1 MKTEVIKLYENR
13 EDVTLTTYV
22 LQDSPEML
30 AGGKRPAILICP
42 GGGYMSCSDREAEP
56 IAMKFASMG
65 YHTFVLRYST
75 YSGGKADGFPDISKP
90 LTVKEECKYPTQ
102 IREIGKSMLII
113 REHAKEWLVD
123 VNRIA
128 VCGFSAGAHLCGSL
142 CVHNKDVE
150 DPEEA
155 YQNISNRPDVAILSY
170 PVITSGKYAHRD
182 SFVALFGKEPSEQE
196 LDYMSLEK
204 HVTEDT
210 PPCFMWQTL
219 TDQTVPVENSY
230 LFAQACAQAGV
241 PFAQHVFSEGIHGL
255 SVATEEW
262 LEQNIGQEEGKRYT
276 QEQVQMLAEAIEAGE
291 TPFPKEKGEELLVK
305 FGIGRKKPARWTEK
319 QKEGIRKT
327 LKEVQSWTQLAEV
340 WMEKY
345 LKVE

>member
-1 MKTEVIKLYENR
+1 MINEKIEIWKKEEYHYPAAHGFIPVMFSYIH
-13 EDVTLTTYV
+13 ED
-22 LQDSPEML
+22 E
-30 AGGKRPAILICP
+30 KKHPAMIIAP
-42 GGGYMSCSDREAEP
+42 GGAYREVSPSEAHLPAMEFYGAGYNV
-56 IAMKFASMG
+56 
-65 YHTFVLRYST
+65 FVLEYT
-75 YSGGKADGFPDISKP
+75 INQLDEAPLKMQPLHDISRAIRMIRSRA
-90 LTVKEECKYPTQ
+90 EEFH
-102 IREIGKSMLII
+102 IRP
-113 REHAKEWLVD
+113 D
-123 VNRIA
+123 RIA
-128 VCGFSAGAHLCGSL
+128 ACGFSAGAHLCGSL

-196 LDYMSLEK
+196 LDYMSLEN
-204 HVTEDT
+204 HVTKDT
-210 PPCFMWQTL
+210 PPCFLWQTV
-219 TDQTVPVENSY
+219 TDQTVPVQNSY
-230 LFAQACAQAGV
+230 LFAQACAKAG
-241 PFAQHVFSEGIHGL
+241 
-255 SVATEEW
+255 
-262 LEQNIGQEEGKRYT
+262 
-276 QEQVQMLAEAIEAGE
+276 EQVQMLVEVIEAGE

>member
-1 MKTEVIKLYENR
+1 MEAFVYIIKMWKIR
-13 EDVTLTTYV
+13 
-22 LQDSPEML
+22 
-30 AGGKRPAILICP
+30 K
-42 GGGYMSCSDREAEP
+42 
-56 IAMKFASMG
+56 K
-65 YHTFVLRYST
+65 HTRT
-75 YSGGKADGFPDISKP
+75 
-90 LTVKEECKYPTQ
+90 YPTAQ
-102 IREIGKSMLII
+102 MRRFCLIRSSVLENMHTEI
-113 REHAKEWLVD
+113 
-123 VNRIA
+123 
-128 VCGFSAGAHLCGSL
+128 HLLHCL
-142 CVHNKDVE
+142 EKN
-150 DPEEA
+150 P
-155 YQNISNRPDVAILSY
+155 
-170 PVITSGKYAHRD
+170 T
-182 SFVALFGKEPSEQE
+182 EQE
-196 LDYMSLEK
+196 LDYMSLEN
-204 HVTEDT
+204 HVTKDT
-210 PPCFMWQTL
+210 PPCFLWQTV

>member
-1 MKTEVIKLYENR
+1 MINERIEIWKKEEYHYPAAHGFIPVMFSYIH
-13 EDVTLTTYV
+13 ED
-22 LQDSPEML
+22 E
-30 AGGKRPAILICP
+30 KKHPAMIIAP
-42 GGGYMSCSDREAEP
+42 GGAYREVSPSEAHLPAMEFYGAGYNV
-56 IAMKFASMG
+56 
-65 YHTFVLRYST
+65 FVLEYTINQLDEASL
-75 YSGGKADGFPDISKP
+75 KMQPLHDISRAIRMIRSRA
-90 LTVKEECKYPTQ
+90 EEFH
-102 IREIGKSMLII
+102 IRP
-113 REHAKEWLVD
+113 D
-123 VNRIA
+123 RIA

-155 YQNISNRPDVAILSY
+155 YQNISNRPDVVILSY

-196 LDYMSLEK
+196 LDYMSLEN
-204 HVTEDT
+204 HVTKDT
-210 PPCFMWQTL
+210 PPCFLWQTV

>member
-1 MKTEVIKLYENR
+1 MINERIEIWKKEEYHYPAAHGFIPVMFSYIH
-13 EDVTLTTYV
+13 ED
-22 LQDSPEML
+22 E
-30 AGGKRPAILICP
+30 KKHPAMIIAP
-42 GGGYMSCSDREAEP
+42 GGAYREVSPSEAHLPAMEFYGAGYNV
-56 IAMKFASMG
+56 
-65 YHTFVLRYST
+65 FVLEYT
-75 YSGGKADGFPDISKP
+75 INQLDEAALKMQPLHDISRAIRMIRSRA
-90 LTVKEECKYPTQ
+90 EEFH
-102 IREIGKSMLII
+102 IRP
-113 REHAKEWLVD
+113 D
-123 VNRIA
+123 RIA

-155 YQNISNRPDVAILSY
+155 YQNISNRPDAAILSY

-196 LDYMSLEK
+196 LDYMSLEN
-204 HVTEDT
+204 HVTKDT
-210 PPCFMWQTL
+210 PPCFLWQTV
-219 TDQTVPVENSY
+219 TDQT
-230 LFAQACAQAGV
+230 
-241 PFAQHVFSEGIHGL
+241 
-255 SVATEEW
+255 VATEEW

-276 QEQVQMLAEAIEAGE
+276 QEQMQMLAEAIEAGE